1 MVGVSTQ
8 KGNLDMDI
16 HRGPLQGSQP
26 CKGTCVTQWS
36 SEPCHAGPPK
46 TDGSQWRVLTK
57 YGPLEEGMTN
67 HSSILGARNPWI
79 AWKGKKI
86 WHRKMSPPGWKV
98 SNMLLEKNWRT
109 ITNSSRK
116 KEAAGLKRKWCSVVD
131 VSGGENKVRCYKEKY
146 CIRTWN
152 VRSMNQD
159 KLPSKRWQ
167 EWTLVS

>member
-8 KGNLDMDI
+8 KGNLDMDM

-26 CKGTCVTQWS
+26 CHSEGTRITQWS
-36 SEPCHAGPPK
+36 YESCHAGPPK

-98 SNMLLEKNWRT
+98 SNMLLEKIGGQLLT
-109 ITNSSRK
+109 APERK
-116 KEAAGLKRKWCSVVD
+116 KQLGWRENDAQLWMYLVVKIKSD
-131 VSGGENKVRCYKEKY
+131 AIKKN
-146 CIRTWN
+146 IA
-152 VRSMNQD
+152 
-159 KLPSKRWQ
+159 
-167 EWTLVS
+167 